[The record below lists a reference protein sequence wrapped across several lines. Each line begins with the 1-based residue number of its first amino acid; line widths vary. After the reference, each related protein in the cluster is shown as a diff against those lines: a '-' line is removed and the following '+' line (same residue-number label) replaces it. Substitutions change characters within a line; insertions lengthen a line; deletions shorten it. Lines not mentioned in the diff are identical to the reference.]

1 MDDSIKLGIISGF
14 IASILAT
21 IFIWVFYSFFEKVI
35 LVNYQTLIYK
45 GPILNGT
52 WHNSA
57 LIRDGR
63 KTEATMVLRQKG
75 TKILGEMVMQNINKE
90 AKYTLIYSMN
100 GHIIGNL
107 VHLFGNPTDRKNV
120 GFTTGLFQITEG
132 GNKLTGGAVGQ
143 DNFESHVFNLEN
155 IEWIR
160 S

>member
-1 MDDSIKLGIISGF
+1 MEDPIKLGIISGF
-14 IASILAT
+14 IASVLAT
-21 IFIWVFYSFFEKVI
+21 IFIWFFYSFFEKVI
-35 LVNYQTLIYK
+35 LVNYQTMVYK
-45 GPILNGT
+45 GPVLTGT

-63 KTEATMVLRQKG
+63 ETEAIIVIKQKG
-75 TKILGEMVMQNINKE
+75 TKIKGELVMKNINKDS
-90 AKYTLIYSMN
+90 KYTLIYSMH
-100 GHIIGNL
+100 GQVLGNL
-107 VHLFGNPTDRKNV
+107 VHLYGCPSDRKYV

-132 GNKLTGGAVGQ
+132 GNKLSGGSVGQ